1 MLVTAL
7 MMDTKLIDVCPPMQL
22 LLHCALLFRCVG
34 DQVEE
39 EWVGAYLSSLPAFSQ
54 FPATAVLKLGK

>member
-1 MLVTAL
+1 ML
-7 MMDTKLIDVCPPMQL
+7 MIIDTKLIDFRPPIAGIA
-22 LLHCALLFRCVG
+22 ALPRCCIG
-34 DQVEE
+34 GQVEE